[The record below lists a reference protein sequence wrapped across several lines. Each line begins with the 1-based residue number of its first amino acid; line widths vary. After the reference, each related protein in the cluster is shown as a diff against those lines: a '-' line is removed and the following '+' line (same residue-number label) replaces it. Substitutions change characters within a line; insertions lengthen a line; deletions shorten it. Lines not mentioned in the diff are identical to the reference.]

1 MVGLVPVPKNDF
13 FSIFGGCL
21 SGPILP
27 ESKCLT
33 PPTDNETPKPKPK
46 HFRKVSRAYESKYD
60 FVNLECRPDA
70 MNRVDTGLD
79 RVVAQ
84 ASWELKVEGSN
95 PFS

>member
-46 HFRKVSRAYESKYD
+46 PKHFRKVSRAYESKYD
-60 FVNLECRPDA
+60 FVNLEYRPDA
-70 MNRVDTGLD
+70 MNLVDTGLAQ
-79 RVVAQ
+79 VVAQ
-84 ASWELKVEGSN
+84 AS
-95 PFS
+95 